1 MQHMPASYSDNR
13 RDKRTLLIGGLLI
26 IAVGVYF
33 ISKSIFF
40 EDADAIPASVSTDTS
55 REAEVSLIAP
65 DVLLKKIQNGDSVAL
80 IDVRSQEAYA
90 LEHIA
95 HTLSLPIS
103 SLQNFSP
110 AKDEMAVIIFSENDP
125 EVFTAAKNI
134 MSEKSFAYYFLK
146 GGFEGWKSM
155 SAPTVSIGDPDSFVD
170 QSKITYLS
178 AEEFKKLLAQNTP
191 ALFILDVQAEDNFKK
206 RHLVGSANIPLD
218 QLEKRIGEVP
228 AGRHIVVYGENDLA
242 SFQGGVRLSD
252 LGIYSARTLTGGKY
266 LSVLS
271 GLPLEP

>member
-1 MQHMPASYSDNR
+1 MSASSSDNR
-13 RDKRTLLIGGLLI
+13 RDQRALLIGGLLI
-26 IAVGVYF
+26 VAVGVYF

-40 EDADAIPASVSTDTS
+40 ENTDSTPASVSTGAS
-55 REAEVSLIAP
+55 QEAEVPLIAP
-65 DVLLKKIQNGDSVAL
+65 EVLLKKIQNGDSVAL
-80 IDVRSQEAYA
+80 VDVRSQEAYT

-95 HTLSLPIS
+95 HALSLPIG

-110 AKDEMAVIIFSENDP
+110 AKDEMTVIIFSENDP
-125 EVFTAAKNI
+125 EVFVAAKNI

-155 SAPTVSIGDPDSFVD
+155 SAPIVSIGDPNSFVD

-178 AEEFKKLLAQNTP
+178 AEEAKKLLAQKTP
-191 ALFILDVQAEDNFKK
+191 PFILDVQAENNFKK
-206 RHLVGSANIPLD
+206 RHLTGSVNIPLD
-218 QLEKRIGEVP
+218 QLEKRIGEIP
-228 AGRHIVVYGENDLA
+228 AGRQIIIYGENDLV

-252 LGIYSARTLTGGKY
+252 LGIFSARTLTGGKY
-266 LSVLS
+266 LSPLS

>member
-1 MQHMPASYSDNR
+1 MSGSYSDNQ

-26 IAVGVYF
+26 AAVGVYF

-40 EDADAIPASVSTDTS
+40 ENTDSIPTSVSTGTS
-55 REAEVSLIAP
+55 EEARVPLIAP
-65 DVLLKKIQNGDSVAL
+65 DILLKKIQNGDPIAL
-80 IDVRSQEAYA
+80 VDIRSQEAYA

-95 HTLSLPIS
+95 HALFFPIG

-110 AKDEMAVIIFSENDP
+110 AKDEMVVIIFSENDM
-125 EVFTAAKNI
+125 EVFETAKNI
-134 MSEKSFAYYFLK
+134 MSQKSFAYYFLK

-155 SAPTVSIGDPDSFVD
+155 NAPAVSIGDPDSFLD

-178 AEEFKKLLAQNTP
+178 VEECKKLLAQKIP
-191 ALFILDVQAEDNFKK
+191 SLFILDVQAEDNFKK
-206 RHLVGSANIPLD
+206 RHLVGSINIPLD
-218 QLEKRIGEVP
+218 QLEKRVGEIP
-228 AGRHIVVYGENDLA
+228 AGRQIIIYGENDLA

-266 LSVLS
+266 LSPLS